1 MKPKI
6 SIIVPVYKVEKQI
19 DTCIKSILNQTFNN
33 FELILVDDGSPDKC
47 GEICDEYEKKDKRIK
62 VIHKKN
68 GGLSDARNAGL
79 NIAIGKYIGFVD
91 SDDIIHPEMYEKMY
105 SYINKYNVDIVQCK
119 FKKFENIEDI
129 NKFSKI
135 NNTYTNIEYYT
146 SKEAIMDM
154 IDNNK
159 INVNTWN
166 KLYKREFFENE
177 RFPKGKIHEDEF
189 LTYKL
194 MYESNKI
201 AYINEELY
209 YYYQNDSGI
218 MNGSN
223 LIKRL
228 DRIEALEERSNFFLK
243 NGDKDLYNKSNTA
256 LFFALNKLYFIFKRN
271 KQLRKEEQY
280 INLLKDKIIKT
291 ASILSD
297 NVYLSKQNIKIVNLI
312 NKSKIFINIY
322 YIQNWLLSIYY
333 RFRDKINKHKKI

>member
-1 MKPKI
+1 MSMEL
-6 SIIVPVYKVEKQI
+6 SIIVPVYKVEKQLER
-19 DTCIKSILNQTFNN
+19 CIRSILNQSFTN

-79 NIAIGKYIGFVD
+79 NIAKGKYIGFVD
-91 SDDIIHPEMYEKMY
+91 SDDIIHSEMYERMY
-105 SYINKYNVDIVQCK
+105 NCITKYNVDIVQCK
-119 FKKFENIEDI
+119 FRKFKSIEDI
-129 NKFSKI
+129 NKLSNI
-135 NNTYTNIEYYT
+135 NDVNIEYYT

-166 KLYKREFFENE
+166 KLYKRELFENE

-194 MYESNKI
+194 IYKSNKV

-209 YYYQNDSGI
+209 YYYQNDNGI

>member
-1 MKPKI
+1 MSMEL
-6 SIIVPVYKVEKQI
+6 SIIVPVYKVEKQLER
-19 DTCIKSILNQTFNN
+19 CIQSILNQSFTN

-79 NIAIGKYIGFVD
+79 DIAKGKYIGFVD
-91 SDDIIHPEMYEKMY
+91 SDDIIHPEMYERMY
-105 SYINKYNVDIVQCK
+105 NFINKYNVDIVQCK
-119 FKKFENIEDI
+119 FKKFKSIEDI
-129 NKFSKI
+129 NKLSNI
-135 NNTYTNIEYYT
+135 NNTNIEYYT

-166 KLYKREFFENE
+166 KLYKRELFENE

-209 YYYQNDSGI
+209 YYYQNDNGI

-312 NKSKIFINIY
+312 NKSKVFINIY
-322 YIQNWLLSIYY
+322 YIQNLVLSIFY

>member
-1 MKPKI
+1 MSMEL
-6 SIIVPVYKVEKQI
+6 SIIVPVYKVEKQLEQ
-19 DTCIKSILNQTFNN
+19 CIRSILNQSFTN

-79 NIAIGKYIGFVD
+79 DIAKGKYIGFVD
-91 SDDIIHPEMYEKMY
+91 SDDIIHPEMYERMY
-105 SYINKYNVDIVQCK
+105 NFINKYNVDIVQCK
-119 FKKFENIEDI
+119 FKKFKSIEDI
-129 NKFSKI
+129 NKLSNI
-135 NNTYTNIEYYT
+135 NNTNIEYYT

-166 KLYKREFFENE
+166 KLYKRELFENE

-209 YYYQNDSGI
+209 YYYQNDNGI

-228 DRIEALEERSNFFLK
+228 DRIEAIEERSNFFLK

-271 KQLRKEEQY
+271 IQLRKEEQY
-280 INLLKDKIIKT
+280 INLLKDKITKT

-297 NVYLSKQNIKIVNLI
+297 NVYLSKKNIQIVNLI
-312 NKSKIFINIY
+312 NKNKIFINIY
-322 YIQNWLLSIYY
+322 YIQNWLLSIFY
-333 RFRDKINKHKKI
+333 RFRDKINKKKKI